1 MNPENYST
9 ISFPALGFSWDPA
22 RSFSIGPLP
31 INFYGLIIAIG

>member
-22 RSFSIGPLP
+22 RSFSIGPLT
-31 INFYGLIIAIG
+31 INF